1 MRPETQFV
9 EINKFVERLEI
20 LEEAMIELIDHYLE
34 NISTR
39 YKDLSDAFENK
50 DIDKII
56 KTAHT
61 VKNDISQFDADLVY
75 KHALLLEN
83 AARVD
88 DYEEAKKLFGRFKL
102 YHDELKEELIELKK
116 WLNETYG

>member
-1 MRPETQFV
+1 MRPETQFIQ
-9 EINKFVERLEI
+9 INKFEERLEI

-34 NISTR
+34 HIPIR
-39 YKDLSDAFENK
+39 YKDLSDAFDNR

-61 VKNDISQFDADLVY
+61 VKNDISQFDADVIY
-75 KHALLLEN
+75 KHALELEN

-88 DYEEAKKLFGRFKL
+88 DYDEAKRLFARFKL
-102 YHDELKEELIELKK
+102 YHDELKDELIELKK
-116 WLNETYG
+116 WLNKTYG